1 MSGNAATWNCQHC
14 ATSHVHCCCIH
25 HKSLTPVVYWQ
36 VSDDIVAV
44 ASDDN
49 ADNVPAINDNVPTVD
64 DADVTDAA
72 AAAAVAGGDEGDDVI
87 ARNLQ
92 KRE

>member
-1 MSGNAATWNCQHC
+1 M
-14 ATSHVHCCCIH
+14 VD
-25 HKSLTPVVYWQ
+25 WQ

-49 ADNVPAINDNVPTVD
+49 ADNMPAINDNVPTVD

-92 KRE
+92 KREWVCLSLG